1 LQIDAH
7 GVGYDTR
14 MLQLLEWSPLII
26 FYVTYKL
33 SDIYWATGALMI
45 SCTALM
51 LIHRL
56 RTGKFKPMHV
66 ITAVVAL
73 LLGTATLLLHDKR
86 FIEWKPTVLLGIS
99 AAAFLGSMVFG
110 SQPLA
115 RRLLESVFEEPL
127 AVSERTW
134 SRINLLWVAFL
145 AALALVNIYIAWNFS
160 ESVWVNFK
168 FYGLPG
174 AFFVFMFPQALWLG
188 TKLKAPAVE
197 SA

>member
-1 LQIDAH
+1 
-7 GVGYDTR
+7 

-26 FYVTYKL
+26 FYATYKL

-51 LIHRL
+51 LIHRV
-56 RTGKFKPMHV
+56 RTGQFKPMHV

-145 AALALVNIYIAWNFS
+145 AALAMVNIYIAWNFS
-160 ESVWVNFK
+160 ESIWVNFK

-188 TKLKAPAVE
+188 TKLKSAAVE

>member
-1 LQIDAH
+1 
-7 GVGYDTR
+7 
-14 MLQLLEWSPLII
+14 M
-26 FYVTYKL
+26 
-33 SDIYWATGALMI
+33 
-45 SCTALM
+45 
-51 LIHRL
+51 
-56 RTGKFKPMHV
+56 
-66 ITAVVAL
+66 
-73 LLGTATLLLHDKR
+73 
-86 FIEWKPTVLLGIS
+86 
-99 AAAFLGSMVFG
+99 
-110 SQPLA
+110 
-115 RRLLESVFEEPL
+115 
-127 AVSERTW
+127 SERTW